1 MYNTSPAPEGA
12 GKSGALPPRLSQTVR
27 WLYFRARPETPFP
40 GGQRGEETPV
50 PIPNTA
56 VKLLSG
62 DGTVGKAT
70 EE

>member
-1 MYNTSPAPEGA
+1 MQGPI
-12 GKSGALPPRLSQTVR
+12 SGQFS
-27 WLYFRARPETPFP
+27 
-40 GGQRGEETPV
+40 GDHGEKDTPV

>member
-1 MYNTSPAPEGA
+1 MQFFSE
-12 GKSGALPPRLSQTVR
+12 
-27 WLYFRARPETPFP
+27 FP
-40 GGQRGEETPV
+40 GDHGEEETPV
-50 PIPNTA
+50 PFPNTA

>member
-1 MYNTSPAPEGA
+1 MQCFLWGLGFDA
-12 GKSGALPPRLSQTVR
+12 GSGTC
-27 WLYFRARPETPFP
+27 EFP
-40 GGQRGEETPV
+40 GDHGEEETPV